1 MVVAKVIRKIMSYYI
16 CWHIFRMI
24 WAILSQSHIEFGK
37 WINEFQNIIFF
48 ADC

>member
-37 WINEFQNIIFF
+37 
-48 ADC
+48 